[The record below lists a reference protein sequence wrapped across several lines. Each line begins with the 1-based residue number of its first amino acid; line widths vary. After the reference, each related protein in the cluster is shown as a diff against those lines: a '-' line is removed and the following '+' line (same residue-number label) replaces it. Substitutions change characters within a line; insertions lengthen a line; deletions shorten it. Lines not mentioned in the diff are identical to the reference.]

1 MAYPTN
7 YNGSLKPNEIYGAIY
22 NMIISQQV
30 FADNLKFNED
40 FINRVDGGLY
50 GDTKLYYSTDALP
63 VFDWG
68 ADAEATKLLELN
80 RPEDPQCQS
89 ITLDVFK
96 QIRLSLDNYLT
107 KRAWMGEGAFSS
119 FNSIML
125 SWMRDTKKMYDRS
138 LNKVAKGTIETNE
151 GSQEVEVTLPTV
163 TGDKE
168 AENRLQAQTISTKV
182 ADIFTALNDEGRDY
196 NDYQNMR
203 SYDKGDFDIIW
214 NAAYANKITNL
225 DLPTIFHKDGLFNF
239 DKTLPAKFF
248 GKIGTV
254 DSSKAQTADGL
265 TIRMLKPGFV
275 TLAEATTI
283 KGKAKKAGDQ
293 IFLFAGELI
302 PAKVSIATTTAIVV
316 PFYKE
321 DANIICKIVYK
332 QDFPYM
338 SAFEAG
344 TNFYN
349 SRALTETHYTTFG
362 HNELVHIHNFP
373 LITLRAKAE

>member
-7 YNGSLKPNEIYGAIY
+7 YSGSLKPNEIYGAIY

-50 GDTKLYYSTDALP
+50 GDTKLYYSTDALS

-107 KRAWMGEGAFSS
+107 KRAWMGESAFSS

-125 SWMRDTKKMYDRS
+125 SWMGDTKKIYDRS
-138 LNKVAKGTIETNE
+138 LNKVARGTIETNN
-151 GSQEVEVTLPTV
+151 GSQEAEITLPTV
-163 TGDKE
+163 TGDEE
-168 AENRLQAQTISTKV
+168 AENRLQAQTIATKV
-182 ADIFTALNDEGRDY
+182 ANIFTALNDEGRDY
-196 NDYQNMR
+196 NDYENMR
-203 SYDKGDFDIIW
+203 SYDKGDFDVIW
-214 NAAYANKITNL
+214 NADYANKITNL

-239 DKTLPAKFF
+239 DKTLPAKYF

-275 TLAEATTI
+275 TLAEAATI
-283 KGKAKKAGDQ
+283 KGKSKKAGDQ
-293 IFLFAGELI
+293 IFLFAGDLI
-302 PAKVSIATTTAIVV
+302 PNKVSIATTSAIVV

-321 DANIICKIVYK
+321 DSSIVCKIIHK
-332 QDFPYM
+332 QDLPYM

-349 SRALTETHYTTFG
+349 GRSLTETHYSTFA
-362 HNELVHIHNFP
+362 HNDIVHIHNFP
-373 LITLRAKAE
+373 LITVRAKTE

>member
-1 MAYPTN
+1 MAYPNN
-7 YNGSLKPNEIYGAIY
+7 YSGSLKPNEIYGAIY

-40 FINRVDGGLY
+40 FINRVDGGLL
-50 GDTKLYYSTDALP
+50 GDTKIYVATDALNLY
-63 VFDWG
+63 DWG

-80 RPEDPQCQS
+80 RPEDPQVQS

-96 QIRLSLDNYLT
+96 QIRLSLDAYLT
-107 KRAWMGEGAFSS
+107 KRAWMNEGVFSS
-119 FNSIML
+119 FNSQML
-125 SWMRDTKKMYDRS
+125 SWMGDTKKIYDRS
-138 LNKVAKGTIETNE
+138 LNKVARGTIETAE

-168 AENRLQAQTISTKV
+168 AENRLQAQTIATKV

-196 NDYQNMR
+196 NDYANMR
-203 SYDKGDFDIIW
+203 SYEKGDFDIIW
-214 NAAYANKITNL
+214 NADYANKITNI
-225 DLPTIFHKDGLFNF
+225 DLPTIYHKDGLFNF
-239 DKTLPAKFF
+239 DKTLPAKYF

-275 TLAEATTI
+275 TLAENTTI

-293 IFLFAGELI
+293 IFLFAGDII

-321 DANIICKIVYK
+321 DANIICKIVHK
-332 QDFPYM
+332 QDLPYM
-338 SAFEAG
+338 SAFEAQ
-344 TNFYN
+344 TNFFN
-349 SRALTETHYTTFG
+349 PRALVETRFTTFG
-362 HNELVHIHNFP
+362 HNELVHLHNYP

>member
-7 YNGSLKPNEIYGAIY
+7 YNGSLKPNEIYASLY

-40 FINRVDGGLY
+40 FINRVDGGLL
-50 GDTKLYYSTDALP
+50 GDTKIYVATDALNLYE
-63 VFDWG
+63 WG

-80 RPEDPQCQS
+80 RPEDPQVQS

-96 QIRLSLDNYLT
+96 QIRLSLDGYLT
-107 KRAWMGEGAFSS
+107 KRAWMNEGVFSS
-119 FNSIML
+119 FNSQML
-125 SWMRDTKKMYDRS
+125 SWMGDTKKIYDRS
-138 LNKVAKGTIETNE
+138 LNKVARGTIETAE
-151 GSQEVEVTLPTV
+151 GLQEVEVTLPTV

-168 AENRLQAQTISTKV
+168 AENRLQAQTIATKV

-196 NDYQNMR
+196 NDYANMR
-203 SYDKGDFDIIW
+203 SYEKGDFDIIW
-214 NAAYANKITNL
+214 NADYANKITNI
-225 DLPTIFHKDGLFNF
+225 DLPTIYHKDGLFNF
-239 DKTLPAKFF
+239 DKTLPAKYF

-275 TLAEATTI
+275 TLAENTTI

-293 IFLFAGELI
+293 IFLFAGDII

-321 DANIICKIVYK
+321 DANIICKIVHK
-332 QDFPYM
+332 QDLPYM
-338 SAFEAG
+338 SSFEAQ
-344 TNFYN
+344 TNFFN
-349 SRALTETHYTTFG
+349 PRALVETRFTTFG
-362 HNELVHIHNFP
+362 HNELVHLHNYP
-373 LITLRAKAE
+373 LITLRAKA